1 MTITPGQPVGPFG
14 QSSIVNLQSSIDMDL
29 YIVLGIGRGASLD
42 EVKRAYRRL
51 ARQFHPDVNPGD
63 GIAAGRFREIAQ
75 AYEILGDPDRRR
87 RYDVVGFEP
96 PQAEAATGFEGFDF
110 SATVHAVQQST
121 FGDLFAEMFGG
132 AEARPVAPDRGE
144 DLHATLPLTFA
155 QAMAGGLFGVT
166 LMRQEACARCAGTG
180 LASIAASRCPSCEGE
195 GIVRSAR
202 GHMVFTRPCGRCGGN
217 GSLAQQGCQACGGA
231 GQVGRSDTV
240 KVAVPAGV
248 ADGARVRVHGRGNA
262 GRAGGP
268 PGDLYATARVAE
280 HPLFRRDGD
289 DLHLV
294 VPVAI
299 HEAALGARVEIP
311 VLDGTARLRVP
322 PGTQTG
328 QRLRLRGRGAPS
340 PRDGRR
346 GDLVA
351 EIRVTLPR
359 VLDERSKELL
369 RQFAELHARDNVR
382 EVFGRLGE

>member
-1 MTITPGQPVGPFG
+1 VDF
-14 QSSIVNLQSSIDMDL
+14 
-29 YIVLGIGRGASLD
+29 YIVLGIERGASLD
-42 EVKRAYRRL
+42 DVKRAYRRL

-75 AYEILGDPDRRR
+75 AYEILGDPERRR
-87 RYDVVGFEP
+87 RYDLVGFEP
-96 PQAEAATGFEGFDF
+96 PQPAQAATGFEGFDF

-121 FGDLFAEMFGG
+121 FGDLFAEMFGSAGRPLAPERG
-132 AEARPVAPDRGE
+132 A
-144 DLHATLPLTFA
+144 DLHATLALSFA
-155 QAMAGGLFGVT
+155 QAMAGGQFGVT
-166 LMRQEACARCAGTG
+166 LVRQEACGRCAGTG
-180 LASIAASRCPSCEGE
+180 LASVAASRCPSCDGE
-195 GIVRSAR
+195 GVVRSAR
-202 GHMVFTRPCGRCGGN
+202 GHMLFARPCGRCGGS
-217 GSLAQQGCQACGGA
+217 GLLAQQGCQACAGV

-240 KVAVPAGV
+240 AVGVPAGV
-248 ADGARVRVHGRGNA
+248 TDGARVRVAGRGNA
-262 GRAGGP
+262 GRGGGP
-268 PGDLYATARVAE
+268 PGDLYVTTRVAD
-280 HPLFRRDGD
+280 HPLFRRDGN

-299 HEAALGARVEIP
+299 HEAALGARIEIP

-328 QRLRLRGRGAPS
+328 QRLRLRGRGVPS

-369 RQFAELHARDNVR
+369 RQFADLHARDNVR
-382 EVFGRLGE
+382 EAFGRLGE